1 MTVAY
6 WCVVI
11 ACLLPMVAIGYAKF
25 FAPDA
30 KPAEFDNNSP
40 RDYLD
45 KLEGKRKRA
54 VWAEKNQYETLPFF
68 IAVVLISHNVGGDQS
83 MIDLLAVSF
92 VVLRLIYIGL
102 YIFDQATLRSL
113 SWIAAMACCLAMV
126 ALS

>member
-25 FAPDA
+25 FASDA
-30 KPAEFDNNSP
+30 KPSEYDNNSP

-54 VWAEKNQYETLPFF
+54 VWAEKNQYETLPLF
-68 IAVVLISHNVGGDQS
+68 IAVVLISHSIGTSQAT
-83 MIDLLAVSF
+83 MDLLAVSF
-92 VVLRLIYIGL
+92 VLLRLIYIAF
-102 YIFDQATLRSL
+102 YIYDKAAFRTL
-113 SWIAAMACCLAMV
+113 SWIGAMACCLAMV
-126 ALS
+126 MVA